1 MLVVGLTGGIGS
13 GKTTVANLFAQKGVT
28 IIDTDK
34 LSRDLTIP
42 GSPALKK
49 ISDKFGSEILL
60 ADGALDRARLRKII
74 FADEAN
80 RLWLEQLLHPL
91 IRVEMKQ
98 QAELSKSPYC
108 IVVIPLLFETDRN
121 PLIHRVLVVDA
132 SQESQLART
141 LQRDGSSDAEVTA
154 ILKTQVDREKRL
166 RLADDVIR
174 NDGGIDELVPQVEKL
189 HEFYL
194 SMSAV

>member
-1 MLVVGLTGGIGS
+1 MLVIGLTGGIGS

-34 LSRDLTIP
+34 LSRDLTLP
-42 GSPALKK
+42 DSPALKQ
-49 ISDKFGSEILL
+49 ISDKFGREILL
-60 ADGALDRARLRKII
+60 ANGALDRARLRKII
-74 FADEAN
+74 FADETN

-91 IRVEMKQ
+91 IRIEMKR
-98 QAELSKSPYC
+98 QAEESESPYC

-121 PLIHRVLVVDA
+121 PLIQRVLVVDA
-132 SQESQLART
+132 SEESQLTRT
-141 LQRDGSSDAEVTA
+141 LQRDGSSDAEVAA

-166 RLADDVIR
+166 GLADDVIR
-174 NDGGIDELVPQVEKL
+174 NDGGLDELILQVKKL

-194 SMSAV
+194 SITG